1 MMRMTQRS
9 IKAFGWT
16 LTAAA
21 TYAAVFVVPYRFPL
35 HEAVLSDTW
44 TAGSNNQVA
53 AIAVAIVSVLVAL
66 CCWFRTP
73 ATPRQETQTA
83 LSRRYLF
90 GGVAVAIAWTAVLG
104 TLVARAHMYWGDE
117 GYFLSQLRSG
127 LLFHRTIYTQ
137 FEFAYGPLLYLWPA
151 ACIRALAPL
160 GVSFTA
166 AYLVSLAAMQSLG
179 VALLFYV
186 VQALPL
192 RRNFKACAFILITF
206 GALNTLLGLN
216 YTIFRFIL
224 PFAAVVLL
232 SRQQTIAKAALCA
245 VIAEIASLATSPEL
259 GVAFGGA
266 AIVYGLYRG
275 VTGER
280 RWLFVAFATIVGAA
294 LFAGIVGP
302 AYFYTLGN
310 MAKGGFN
317 LLLTPAPQILALLF
331 AVVVIAPI
339 AVARSVRTSNNSAMI
354 LAFYIASLGLI
365 PAALGRCDAIHAFFD
380 GVGIYLLSFVALSV
394 APLRWRRAWITVIA
408 LVFVFT
414 QAKNF
419 KLYQYRLGLV
429 MRTNAVQE
437 DWGFDEAALRRT
449 IGETRI
455 SAPIL
460 APQRVIDDLTR
471 TGQYVPDYFCGWV
484 GVWDH
489 ASEVR
494 KIVAMRTTEFA
505 LVALT
510 DPVGPE
516 PERDRQIE
524 RMMRMGFAH
533 DARRPDYIRGALL
546 DAELK
551 ASWIW
556 RGRFGDYE
564 LYQFRK

>member
-1 MMRMTQRS
+1 MTQRS
-9 IKAFGWT
+9 IKALGWT

-35 HEAVLSDTW
+35 REPVLSDTW
-44 TAGSNNQVA
+44 TTGSNNQVA

-66 CCWFRTP
+66 CCWYRAIP
-73 ATPRQETQTA
+73 AVQDSEVAP
-83 LSRRYLF
+83 LGRRYLF
-90 GGVAVAIAWTAVLG
+90 GGVVAAVVWTAVLG
-104 TLVARAHMYWGDE
+104 ALVARAHMYWGDE
-117 GYFLSQLRSG
+117 GYFLNQLRTG
-127 LLFHRTIYTQ
+127 LIFHRAIYTQ

-151 ACIRALAPL
+151 AFIHALAPL

-166 AYLVSLAAMQSLG
+166 AYLTSLAAMQSLG
-179 VALLFYV
+179 VALLFYT

-192 RRNFKACAFILITF
+192 RRSFKGCAFVLITF

-232 SRQQTIAKAALCA
+232 SRQRTIAKAALCA
-245 VIAEIASLATSPEL
+245 AIAEVACLATSPEL

-266 AIVYGLYRG
+266 AIAYGMYCG
-275 VTGER
+275 
-280 RWLFVAFATIVGAA
+280 FVQGRSWTFVSAAAIAGAA
-294 LFAGIVGP
+294 VFAAIAGP
-302 AYFYTLGN
+302 AYFFTLGN

-317 LLLTPAPQILALLF
+317 LLLTPAPQIIALVF
-331 AVVVIAPI
+331 AVVVLAPI
-339 AVARSVRTSNNSAMI
+339 AVARSVRKSNDGAMI
-354 LAFYIASLGLI
+354 LAFYIAALGLI

-380 GVGIYLLSFVALSV
+380 GVGVYLLSFVALNV
-394 APLRWRRAWITVIA
+394 ASLRWRHVWIAAVA
-408 LVFVFT
+408 MVFVFT

-419 KLYQYRLGLV
+419 RLYQYRLDLV
-429 MRTNAVQE
+429 LRRDAVQE
-437 DWGFDEAALRRT
+437 DWGFDEAALRQA
-449 IGETRI
+449 IGSARI

-484 GVWDH
+484 GVWDRTT
-489 ASEVR
+489 EMR
-494 KIVAMRTTEFA
+494 KIAEMRRTEFA

-516 PERDRQIE
+516 PLRDQQIE
-524 RMMRMGFAH
+524 RMMRIGFANH
-533 DARRPDYIRGALL
+533 ARRPDYIRGALL
-546 DAELK
+546 NAELK
-551 ASWIW
+551 SNWIW

-564 LYQFRK
+564 LYQVRK